1 MNAKK
6 VVTVVVI
13 VFLGFWMFTDPHGLA
28 QFTQST
34 GDSVA
39 GWGQKLFNSLI
50 AFLGD
55 L

>member
-1 MNAKK
+1 MNKGVLAVL
-6 VVTVVVI
+6 VV
-13 VFLGFWMFTDPHGLA
+13 FFGFWMFTDPHGLA

-39 GWGQKLFNSLI
+39 GWGQTLFTNLI
-50 AFLGD
+50 EFLGD

>member
-1 MNAKK
+1 MNKGVLA
-6 VVTVVVI
+6 VVV
-13 VFLGFWMFTDPHGLA
+13 VFFGFWMFTDPHGLA

-39 GWGQKLFNSLI
+39 GWGQKLFSSLI